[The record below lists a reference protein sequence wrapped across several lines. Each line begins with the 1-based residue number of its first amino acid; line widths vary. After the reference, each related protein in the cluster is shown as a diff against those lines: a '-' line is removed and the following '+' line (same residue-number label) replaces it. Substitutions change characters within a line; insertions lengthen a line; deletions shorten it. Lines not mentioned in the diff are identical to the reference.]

1 MLGLDFITRN
11 FFGNLNERK
20 LKPYAKRVERINALE
35 PEFEQLSN
43 EQLKRKPISSN
54 SNMLKV
60 TVLMIF

>member
-35 PEFEQLSN
+35 PEIKQLTDEQLRAKTDFSK
-43 EQLKRKPISSN
+43 Q
-54 SNMLKV
+54 
-60 TVLMIF
+60 